1 MAASDRAGADPL
13 TFATQDLNS
22 LTETETNRL
31 TKLADAIINY
41 HKSPDILAV
50 QGATP
55 AALSLLQSA
64 ISTTTLF
71 DRSPLL
77 LTVKIK
83 RRGILD
89 YELTLINASFYPR
102 TDLSSTTLSEE
113 TRIHREQQAEQLT
126 TQVLE
131 PL

>member
-1 MAASDRAGADPL
+1 LVGQS
-13 TFATQDLNS
+13 
-22 LTETETNRL
+22 
-31 TKLADAIINY
+31 
-41 HKSPDILAV
+41 
-50 QGATP
+50 GAT
-55 AALSLLQSA
+55 AGGQHDASA
-64 ISTTTLF
+64 TYTTVSSATATLF

-83 RRGILD
+83 RRGISD

-113 TRIHREQQAEQLT
+113 TRIHRAQQAEQLT

-131 PL
+131 PLEAAEKHEWLLATFALVNIYQHRERLATLRA